1 MDHPIN
7 YIDTLPTFLMYFV
20 TAIALMVIFLT
31 VYMRV
36 TPYNELA
43 LIKQGNAAPAIT
55 LSGSLIG
62 FILPL
67 CSVVQASISVIDLA
81 IWGMIALLVQVLAF
95 WVINKAMPS
104 IKTHI
109 QEGQISSAILLAV
122 LSLAVGMIN
131 AACMSY

>member
-7 YIDTLPTFLMYFV
+7 YIETLPDFLMYFG
-20 TAIALMVIFLT
+20 TSIFLMAAFLSIY
-31 VYMRV
+31 VRV
-36 TPYNELA
+36 TPYHEFA

-67 CSVVQASISVIDLA
+67 CSVIKASVSIIDLA
-81 IWGMIALLVQVLAF
+81 IWGVIALLVQVVAF
-95 WVINKAMPS
+95 WIINKLIPS
-104 IKTHI
+104 IKSHVL
-109 QEGQISSAILLAV
+109 EGQVSSAILLAV
-122 LSLAVGMIN
+122 LTLAIGMIN